1 MFLFVGAMERAT
13 SSDPTEIFLLQE
25 FCKDEDEEI
34 DKKSKKKRRQS
45 TNEISGVRLLGRRS
59 MDPRALLDQATNNNP
74 AERDGSITDDSQ
86 TQSMDSTME
95 NESFKDLNNTFQAH
109 KELAK
114 FRLSTLLDFGDNA
127 EVDILVKENLF
138 EGLGEDLNGMFWRK
152 IVVLTKNLLMFYLI
166 FFYF

>member
-25 FCKDEDEEI
+25 FCKDEDEKI

-59 MDPRALLDQATNNNP
+59 MDPRALLDQTTNNNP

-95 NESFKDLNNTFQAH
+95 NESFQNADNTFQAH
-109 KELAK
+109 KELTK
-114 FRLSTLLDFGDNA
+114 FRLSTLLDFKDND
-127 EVDILVKENLF
+127 EVNTLVKDNLF
-138 EGLGEDLNGMFWRK
+138 EDLGEDLNGKLRMK
-152 IVVLTKNLLMFYLI
+152 IAVLTKI
-166 FFYF
+166 FECFIIFSYF